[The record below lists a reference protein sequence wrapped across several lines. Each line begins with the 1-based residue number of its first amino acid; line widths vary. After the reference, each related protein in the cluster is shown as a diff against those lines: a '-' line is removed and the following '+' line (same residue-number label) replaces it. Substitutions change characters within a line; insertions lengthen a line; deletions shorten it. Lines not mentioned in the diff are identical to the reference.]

1 MKISLELVPRTESY
15 ICEQALFVEK
25 NIPQISA
32 VNFPDLLRFDIRSWD
47 ACRVVGHSPLERIAH
62 LRAIDF
68 DMHQPFPLTGFL
80 KENRIRKALVIEGD
94 KPQDMKHA
102 IYPTSSVEL
111 IRKLKKEVGDIT
123 IYAAFDPYRNNIR
136 YELEYLSQKTEA
148 GASGFFSQPFFD
160 LRLLEIYSEYLEG
173 HDVYWGISPVTSEQS
188 KLYWET
194 RNRAIFPKSFA
205 PTIDWNVRF
214 GQEVMN
220 FCQKNC
226 FNLYLMPIKIDLKK
240 YLMRLFQ
247 QHTDN
252 TDETDL
258 HKFSIINH

>member
-1 MKISLELVPRTESY
+1 MMKISLELVPRTETY
-15 ICEQALFVEK
+15 ICEQVAYVEQA
-25 NIPQISA
+25 IPQISA
-32 VNFPDLLRFDIRSWD
+32 INFPDLLRFDIRSWD
-47 ACRVVGHSPLERIAH
+47 ACRMVSNARLERIAH

-68 DMHQPFPLTGFL
+68 DMHQPFPLTDFL
-80 KENRIRKALVIEGD
+80 KEHRIRKLLVIEGD

-102 IYPTSSVEL
+102 IYPTSSLDL
-111 IRKLKKEVGDIT
+111 IRKLKNEVGDFT

-136 YELEYLSQKTEA
+136 YELEYLLQKIEA
-148 GASGFFSQPFFD
+148 GATGFFSQPFFD

-173 HDVYWGISPVTSEQS
+173 QDVYWGISPVTGERA

-205 PTIDWNVRF
+205 PTFDWNVRF

-220 FCQKNC
+220 FCQKND

-240 YLMRLFQ
+240 YLLNLFS
-247 QHTDN
+247 HP
-252 TDETDL
+252 
-258 HKFSIINH
+258 